1 MSFFENL
8 LTTLLFTGVIWV
20 ILFFALTIGINKLV
34 KTSAGIF
41 NKFWGADVYAFS
53 VAERRRKVTK
63 TAMIIDTVIC
73 VFIALMG
80 IFM

>member
-8 LTTLLFTGVIWV
+8 LTTLLFTGIIWV
-20 ILFFALTIGINKLV
+20 ILFVVLVLGINKLV
-34 KTSAGIF
+34 KTSAGLF

-53 VAERRRKVTK
+53 VAERRRKVMK
-63 TAMIIDTVIC
+63 TALIIDTVIC
-73 VFIALMG
+73 AFIALMG

>member
-8 LTTLLFTGVIWV
+8 LTTLLVTGAIWV
-20 ILFFALTIGINKLV
+20 ILFFVLTIGINKLV

-53 VAERRRKVTK
+53 VAERRKKVTK
-63 TAMIIDTVIC
+63 TAMIIDTAIC
-73 VFIALMG
+73 AFIALMG